1 LRGSAWGREREA
13 GGDRGESR
21 GRRPPSRGTYLRDV
35 GDQDR
40 GGVGD
45 DAEEGVA
52 GVARR
57 GGRRRGGEE
66 RRASLVSPVRWRR
79 RGGRSGEWASPA
91 ERSEWIWSGRGRE
104 GEFWLSPQTHLAIAH
119 L

>member
-13 GGDRGESR
+13 GESR

-45 DAEEGVA
+45 DAEEGV
-52 GVARR
+52 GV
-57 GGRRRGGEE
+57 GGEE
-66 RRASLVSPVRWRR
+66 RRASPGWRGEEGVARVAGEVASER
-79 RGGRSGEWASPA
+79 R
-91 ERSEWIWSGRGRE
+91 
-104 GEFWLSPQTHLAIAH
+104 PQW
-119 L
+119 